1 MPDPWWRDSLEGRC
15 GRKEVRTLDKQE
27 IKRIL
32 AGLSVATLI
41 AGATLSGVA
50 CAKRAHGS

>member
-1 MPDPWWRDSLEGRC
+1 MRA
-15 GRKEVRTLDKQE
+15 LDKQE
-27 IKRIL
+27 VKRIL

-41 AGATLSGVA
+41 AGATLAAVG

>member
-1 MPDPWWRDSLEGRC
+1 MRA
-15 GRKEVRTLDKQE
+15 LDKQE

>member
-1 MPDPWWRDSLEGRC
+1 M
-15 GRKEVRTLDKQE
+15 DKQE

-41 AGATLSGVA
+41 AGVTLSGVA